1 MEQMQTRNHPR
12 ENRGGWTATSQW
24 GPWPPSWLQ
33 RNTQSRDLFASLTV
47 QTS

>member
-33 RNTQSRDLFASLTV
+33 RNTPNLVISSPA
-47 QTS
+47 

>member
-24 GPWPPSWLQ
+24 GPWPPSVAKKHQ
-33 RNTQSRDLFASLTV
+33 IS
-47 QTS
+47 